1 MDGSL
6 AAGTA
11 CSVMKYNILSGSL
24 TSAEHYCGSS
34 DLPGVVTFRHIG

>member
-24 TSAEHYCGSS
+24 QGPNITA
-34 DLPGVVTFRHIG
+34 DRPIWPGVVTFRHIG